1 MGPTLERTLRHQL
14 CHTSFGIVVRE
25 VAHNNART
33 RVTRLSLPNPRKHL
47 TTTILSHKFWHC
59 CARLRAQQCQKL
71 CDTIVVAK
79 CVRELG
85 PMFLLYLLSSL
96 FPLMSSLYCLPSY
109 VFSLLSSLLP
119 SLISS
124 PLSYL
129 LSLLSSL
136 LSLIS
141 SFFYL
146 LSYLVSSILCLGL

>member
-1 MGPTLERTLRHQL
+1 M
-14 CHTSFGIVVRE
+14 RE

-33 RVTRLSLPNPRKHL
+33 RVTRLSLPNLRKHL

-96 FPLMSSLYCLPSY
+96 FPLMSSLYWAVPEGDQEGWGHERCLDAPIQ
-109 VFSLLSSLLP
+109 SSLP
-119 SLISS
+119 QQVRHIIFGIVVRDFAHNNAKDYVTR
-124 PLSYL
+124 LSFSTATL
-129 LSLLSSL
+129 FTLRARH
-136 LSLIS
+136 
-141 SFFYL
+141 
-146 LSYLVSSILCLGL
+146 G